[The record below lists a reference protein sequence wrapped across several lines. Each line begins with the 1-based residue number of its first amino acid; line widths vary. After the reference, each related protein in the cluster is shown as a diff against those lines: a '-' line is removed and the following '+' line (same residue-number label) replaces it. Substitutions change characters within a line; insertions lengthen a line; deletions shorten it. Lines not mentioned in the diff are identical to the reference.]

1 MLKFKSR
8 NKIDLNPYMFYQQK
22 LGTVFN
28 LTRLLVVFALMS
40 SFSIPGF
47 AQEVNQ
53 VDLESAKSFLQRE
66 RETIF
71 IEALHLSVTEAAVF
85 HHIYVDF
92 NREKRALDDLLIKQF
107 VTYSEN
113 YHQLNQAIMHDF
125 IKLSKKHQQK
135 ELGLRKKYY
144 KKLGKA
150 ISITLASQFYE
161 VDDFISTTLR
171 SNVLMGLPF
180 TGSVVKQE
188 EK

>member
-1 MLKFKSR
+1 MHYRQNILTDFKF
-8 NKIDLNPYMFYQQK
+8 
-22 LGTVFN
+22 
-28 LTRLLVVFALMS
+28 TRLLILFVLMS
-40 SFSIPGF
+40 FFSIPGF
-47 AQEVNQ
+47 TQEVNR
-53 VDLESAKSFLQRE
+53 VDLESAKSFLQSE

-71 IEALHLSVTEAAVF
+71 IEALHLSVSEAAVF
-85 HHIYVDF
+85 HPIYVDF

-113 YHQLNQAIMHDF
+113 YDQLDQAIMHDF

-135 ELGLRKKYY
+135 ELGVRKKYY
-144 KKLGKA
+144 KRLGKA

-180 TGSVVKQE
+180 TSSIVKQD